1 MLKKQ
6 AWCQFMLISFFILIT
21 SLQALILKSETFC
34 LFSLIERGSVQM
46 GS

>member
-21 SLQALILKSETFC
+21 SLQALILKSETFG
-34 LFSLIERGSVQM
+34 LFFLIERGCVQM

>member
-1 MLKKQ
+1 MLEKQ

-21 SLQALILKSETFC
+21 SQALILKFETFC
-34 LFSLIERGSVQM
+34 LFFLIERGCVQM